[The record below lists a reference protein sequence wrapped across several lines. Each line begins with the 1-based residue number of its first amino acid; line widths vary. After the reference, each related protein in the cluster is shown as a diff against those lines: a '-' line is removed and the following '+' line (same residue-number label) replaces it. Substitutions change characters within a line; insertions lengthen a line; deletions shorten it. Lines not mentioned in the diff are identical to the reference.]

1 MCARSSARPAIIWS
15 SNMPLSLCRRR
26 KQSDRCSTRPSEVA
40 DCYAYLRRIKISRSG
55 LFILTKP
62 DSLSPKKKRE
72 HHHAWRQRQH
82 DPKKDCLNR
91 SHRRPHA
98 FDSANLRLERQAC
111 VVGLPHVNHNAWT
124 PGLLP
129 FSGGRSGR
137 SFQLVSA
144 RSVQGA
150 RSRACGHTPALTLD
164 AGVHALIKPF

>member
-1 MCARSSARPAIIWS
+1 
-15 SNMPLSLCRRR
+15 MPLSLCRWR
-26 KQSDRCSTRPSEVA
+26 KQSDRCSTRPSEVV

-98 FDSANLRLERQAC
+98 FDSANLPLERQAC

-129 FSGGRSGR
+129 FSRGRFGR

-150 RSRACGHTPALTLD
+150 RSRACGRIPALAPD